1 MPRTTD
7 TDTGQL
13 MTVLLRL
20 LEAVRDASLVLTAMY
35 MIHLFSGLL
44 IAEVAI
50 NQYEASSC
58 DVPSSFKE
66 FADAVE

>member
-1 MPRTTD
+1 MPRTAD

-35 MIHLFSGLL
+35 MIHLE
-44 IAEVAI
+44 IT
-50 NQYEASSC
+50 ASST
-58 DVPSSFKE
+58 DNYENSQRLGLSSTF
-66 FADAVE
+66 